1 MPRHVP
7 ITSDSSATY
16 PLGVLIAQE
25 RQKRSLSRPELAA
38 LVRKRLKVNGTNA
51 SAIQRWELRGD
62 IPVPATMRALADV
75 FEMPV
80 ERLSEA
86 ANAQKQERENPCELI
101 PATLDMP
108 SAEPAT
114 YEFLGSMRRAMSTIV
129 SLEVQ
134 FGGDDV
140 APLALRTFR
149 KVRDRIAVGGHPASL
164 ERDLLAAAGEMAE
177 IAGWLL
183 HDADQQEA
191 ARQVSIEA
199 LTLSHLAGD
208 RSIELLT
215 MSNLAFF
222 ALFQKRP
229 GDALML
235 ARRALSDARLTH
247 RQRVI
252 FQLRE
257 ARSLAQLGARTE
269 AIRGA
274 ERAQSAF
281 LDGGTSTDKEWEWW
295 VDPSEVVGH
304 AAWTHI
310 EAGEP
315 ARAAA
320 LLQDAVEAC
329 PREHVNSRFFRM
341 ARFLDATI
349 ASSAWSDVG
358 EVIRR
363 LTPYASEVRSGRT
376 VRLLKESARRIEQS
390 SPPSAVREGSRHL
403 VSILT
408 ANGYH

>member
-1 MPRHVP
+1 MRARY
-7 ITSDSSATY
+7 SA
-16 PLGVLIAQE
+16 G
-25 RQKRSLSRPELAA
+25 
-38 LVRKRLKVNGTNA
+38 NC
-51 SAIQRWELRGD
+51 GD
-62 IPVPATMRALADV
+62 IPVPVTMRALADV

-80 ERLSEA
+80 ERLTDA
-86 ANAQKQERENPCELI
+86 ARAQKQERDSPSDLI

-108 SAEPAT
+108 SAEPAS
-114 YEFLGSMRRAMSTIV
+114 YEFLESMRRAMRTIV

-140 APLALRTFR
+140 APLALHTFR
-149 KVRDRIAVGGHPASL
+149 SARNRIAVGGHPASL

-183 HDADQQEA
+183 HDADEQDA

-229 GDALML
+229 GDALIL
-235 ARRALSDARLTH
+235 ARNALSDTRLTN

-257 ARSLAQLGARTE
+257 ARSLAQLGARSE

-281 LDGGTSTDKEWEWW
+281 LDGGTSRDREWEWW

-315 ARAAA
+315 AKAAA
-320 LLQDAVEAC
+320 LLQGAVEAC
-329 PREHVNSRFFRM
+329 PREQINSRFFRM

-349 ASSAWSDVG
+349 ACSAWSDAG
-358 EVIRR
+358 EVIGR

-376 VRLLKESARRIEQS
+376 VRLLRDAARHIEQS
-390 SPPSAVREGSRHL
+390 SPPPAVREASRHL

-408 ANGYH
+408 ANGYR